1 MIGLKSKTM
10 IYKSV
15 SASSVLL
22 KVVQDFGLG
31 SNNWK
36 DSGIEWIGEAL
47 EQIGNCSGMMP
58 YYTTMQVKNH
68 TAIIPCN
75 IYELHMVEYNNSP
88 LRMNNG
94 KRKLNFNPLTNTSG
108 VESTVFTYVN
118 LEDGTTKESTTITAT
133 TFFSE
138 EYYDLIPNMI
148 KTSFSEGEISIYG
161 IGFEIGEDGLP
172 TVPDTFYHREACAFF
187 ILYKWLGRG
196 NKHNTWDI
204 KSSYDMF
211 KGFLHKAQNKSKMP
225 NIQKMEAFTN
235 MWSRLVPSLNAPDSF
250 FMNTQIRQNVHNV

>member
-1 MIGLKSKTM
+1 M

-22 KVVQDFGLG
+22 KIVQDFGLG

-47 EQIGNCSGMMP
+47 EQIGNCSGMT
-58 YYTTMQVKNH
+58 YYFTTLKVKNH

-75 IYELHMVEYNNSP
+75 IYELHMVEYNNAP

-94 KRKLNFNPLTNTSG
+94 KRKLNFNPLTNING
-108 VESTVFTYVN
+108 VESTIFTYVD
-118 LEDGTTKESTTITAT
+118 LENGTTKELTTITAT
-133 TFFSE
+133 TFLE
-138 EYYDLIPNMI
+138 QEYYDLVPNMI
-148 KTSFSEGEISIYG
+148 KTSFSEGEINIYG

-172 TVPDTFYHREACAFF
+172 TVPDTFYHKEACAFF

-196 NKHNTWDI
+196 NKHNTWDV
-204 KSSYDMF
+204 KSAYDMF
-211 KGFLHKAQNKSKMP
+211 KDFKHKAQNKTKMP
-225 NIQKMEAFTN
+225 NVQKMEAFTN
-235 MWSRLVPSLNAPDSF
+235 MWSRIVPLANAPDSF
-250 FMNTQIRQNVHNV
+250 FMNTQIRQNVSNI